1 MLWTR
6 LSWILRSA
14 GLSVL
19 LALMLAGCVTS
30 TAYQPAAE
38 PDDFGYR
45 QVKLT
50 QSHYRIS
57 FAGNHY
63 TARETVELFALYRAA
78 EATLEAGRQYF
89 RIISQQTSPIT
100 QTQGDQVS
108 LGGGYGWG
116 FHPWSAGA
124 SYGVGV
130 RSYTRYESVLEI
142 DIAEDLPHAGADIYN
157 ARQVQ
162 DNLRDRVQTSQQH

>member
-1 MLWTR
+1 MCWKH
-6 LSWILRSA
+6 LSRILRSA
-14 GLSVL
+14 GLSAL
-19 LALMLAGCVTS
+19 LTLLLAGCVTS

-57 FAGNHY
+57 FAGNNQ

-89 RIISQQTSPIT
+89 RIISQQSSPIT
-100 QTQGDQVS
+100 QTYGDRVS

-116 FHPWSAGA
+116 FHPWGVGAG
-124 SYGVGV
+124 YGTGV
-130 RSYTRYESVLEI
+130 RSATRYESVLEI
-142 DIAEDLPHAGADIYN
+142 DMAADLPHAGADIYN

-162 DNLRDRVQTSQQH
+162 DNLRDRVRASQQH